1 MKMKNIM
8 SYLPKDTTQ
17 LYIVTIIA
25 MYIVYKLLQII
36 AVFATSFEKEI
47 EVREKYVKPG
57 KKTEWSV
64 IDSEGNTYLIVDRFI
79 LMEFNSGDDYAMM
92 NVGGKYKVKGYWFR
106 FPLLSWYPQLY
117 AVEKV

>member
-57 KKTEWSV
+57 KKTEFSV

-92 NVGGKYKVKGYWFR
+92 KVGGKYKVKGYWFR

>member
-1 MKMKNIM
+1 MKNIM
-8 SYLPKDTTQ
+8 SYLPKDPAQ
-17 LYIVTIIA
+17 FYLVGFIAVYIL
-25 MYIVYKLLQII
+25 YKLLQII

-57 KKTEWSV
+57 KKTKFSV
-64 IDSEGNTYLIVDRFI
+64 IDSEGNTYLIVDRII

-92 NVGGKYKVKGYWFR
+92 KEGGKYKVKGYWFR
-106 FPLLSWYPQLY
+106 FPLLSWYPQIY